1 MAMVCPKCGSTVEA
15 DALRCPWCQTAL
27 KNTSALT
34 PVAAFA
40 YLLGFV
46 SAIILL
52 NLEPYNRDAA
62 VRFHC
67 RQSIAYSVSWLAVN
81 IILLVFV
88 GLAPSFLSAVLD
100 DVRGVVNLLFAIVW
114 VYLMYQALTGVQYRL
129 PILADWADSL
139 GI

>member
-52 NLEPYNRDAA
+52 NLEPYIRLAV
-62 VRFHC
+62 VRFLC
-67 RQSIAYSVSWLAVN
+67 RQSIAYSVWWLAVN
-81 IILLVFV
+81 TILLVLV
-88 GLAPSFLSAVLD
+88 VLEHPILSAVSD
-100 DVRGVVNLLFAIVW
+100 
-114 VYLMYQALTGVQYRL
+114 
-129 PILADWADSL
+129 
-139 GI
+139 